1 MTKTELAHWDRP
13 HWEAGGG
20 TPTLFYKLHGEFSEA
35 PAVSRSKYR
44 CEGPPPGLDL
54 TVVTEAEDP
63 GSFGFGLDDVF
74 AERLRRDHPTL
85 TEQVEKAPHAMI
97 IRGEIADHGDLN
109 YLRDTVGLIM
119 AMLDAGGLAVFDPF
133 ILDWWT
139 PEAWRSEIFDAD
151 GPVPRHHALIL
162 VSEQEKAD
170 RKWIHT
176 RGMRKFGRPDISI
189 RGVEEGEMQAM
200 IDLCNRF
207 IEMQA
212 FGAVIADAQPIR
224 MKSLKGDWA
233 CFHGGDLDD
242 PDFNN
247 VHVEVRRMG

>member
-1 MTKTELAHWDRP
+1 MTKAELP
-13 HWEAGGG
+13 HWERAHWEPGGG
-20 TPTLFYKLHGEFSEA
+20 TPTLFYKLHGDFSHA

-44 CEGPPPGLDL
+44 CEGPPPGLDV
-54 TVVTEAEDP
+54 TVVTQTGDP
-63 GSFGFGLDDVF
+63 PSFGFGLDDVF
-74 AERLRRDHPTL
+74 AGRLRSEHPAL
-85 TEQVEKAPHAMI
+85 AAQVEAAPHAMI
-97 IRGEIADHGDLN
+97 IRGEVADRGDLD

-119 AMLDAGGLAVFDPF
+119 AMLDGGGLAVFDPF

-139 PEAWRSEIFDAD
+139 PEAWQNEVFDAG

-162 VSEQEKAD
+162 VSEEEAG

-176 RGMRKFGRPDISI
+176 RGMRKFGRPDISV
-189 RGVEEGEMQAM
+189 RGVQPGEMEAL
-200 IDLCNRF
+200 IDLCDRF

-212 FGAVIADAQPIR
+212 FGAVIAEGQPIR
-224 MKSLKGDWA
+224 MKALKGDWA

-247 VHVEVRRMG
+247 VHVEIRRTG